1 MSPSSI
7 KITNPDVGSGSEYSR
22 MAREVRRSHD
32 EVDHLVR
39 ALSHDMS
46 AHFML
51 LENSVARL
59 ANSLDALSQEDLERN
74 VSHVEACLRESKRF
88 VNDLVDLA
96 KTGRVDMD
104 SGRVNMA
111 AVIGEVLFEQADLI
125 RERNVVIE
133 VADPLPVVWCNEHRA
148 KQVVTNLLR
157 NAIKHGCHEDHPRIT
172 IFTVSGENSL
182 SDGRFVTLR
191 FHDNGPGIEPAF
203 HESVFLPGRRL
214 AKAASDGSGMGLA
227 IVRKIVEHYGGSVRI
242 DPSCPAGTALLVT
255 LPVEPLDNRG
265 DPQDHDARG
274 KSPQRSLGH
283 DAAHPDR
290 RLKPHQSVRSESSRH
305 GR

>member
-7 KITNPDVGSGSEYSR
+7 KIIDSNAGSGSEYSR

-32 EVDHLVR
+32 EMDHLVR

-59 ANSLDALSQEDLERN
+59 ASSLDELSQEDLEQN
-74 VSHVEACLRESKRF
+74 VTHVEACLRESKRF

-96 KTGRVDMD
+96 KTGQVEMD
-104 SGRVNMA
+104 SGRVNIA
-111 AVIGEVLFEQADLI
+111 AVIDEVLFEQADLI
-125 RERNVVIE
+125 RERNVAIE
-133 VADPLPVVWCNEHRA
+133 VSNPLPVVWCNEHRA

-157 NAIKHGCHEDHPRIT
+157 NAIKHGCDEDHPRIT
-172 IFTVSGENSL
+172 IFTVHGEDSVP
-182 SDGRFVTLR
+182 DGEFATLR

-214 AKAASDGSGMGLA
+214 ANANSDGSGMGLA
-227 IVRKIVEHYGGSVRI
+227 IIRKIVEHYGGFVRI
-242 DPSCPAGTALLVT
+242 DPSCPSGTALLVT
-255 LPVEPLDNRG
+255 LPVKPLDNRS
-265 DPQDHDARG
+265 DPQPHDASG

-290 RLKPHQSVRSESSRH
+290 HLKPHQSIRGEASRH

>member
-1 MSPSSI
+1 
-7 KITNPDVGSGSEYSR
+7 
-22 MAREVRRSHD
+22 MAGEVRRSHD
-32 EVDHLVR
+32 ELDHLVR

-59 ANSLDALSQEDLERN
+59 SSSLESLPQEGLELN
-74 VSHVEACLRESKRF
+74 MTHVEACLRESKQF

-104 SGRVNMA
+104 SGQVNVS
-111 AVIGEVLFEQADLI
+111 AVIDEVLFEQADLI
-125 RERNVVIE
+125 RDRNVVIE
-133 VADPLPVVWCNEHRA
+133 VANPMPVVYCNKHRA

-157 NAIKHGCHEDHPRIT
+157 NAIKHGCHEVHPRIT
-172 IFTVSGENSL
+172 ISTVSEENSL
-182 SDGRFVTLR
+182 SDKGSVTLR
-191 FHDNGPGIEPAF
+191 FHDNGAGIDPEF

-242 DPSCPAGTALLVT
+242 DPSCPAGTAVLVT
-255 LPVEPLDNRG
+255 LPVEPLDKPA
-265 DPQDHDARG
+265 DPQHHDAGG
-274 KSPQRSLGH
+274 KSPRRSLDH
-283 DAAHPDR
+283 DAAHQDR
-290 RLKPHQSVRSESSRH
+290 RLQPHQAVRKEGGCH

>member
-1 MSPSSI
+1 MSPSSM
-7 KITNPDVGSGSEYSR
+7 KITNPNVGPGSEYSR
-22 MAREVRRSHD
+22 LAREVRRSHD
-32 EVDHLVR
+32 ELDHLVR

-51 LENSVARL
+51 LENSVSRL
-59 ANSLDALSQEDLERN
+59 SNSLEGLSQEDLERN
-74 VSHVEACLRESKRF
+74 VSHVEACMRESKRF

-104 SGRVNMA
+104 SGRVNIA
-111 AVIGEVLFEQADLI
+111 AVIDEVLFEQADLI

-133 VADPLPVVWCNEHRA
+133 VAGALPVVWCNEHRA
-148 KQVVTNLLR
+148 KQVVTNLFR

-172 IFTVSGENSL
+172 ISTVSGENSH
-182 SDGRFVTLR
+182 SDGRFATLR

-203 HESVFLPGRRL
+203 HESVFLPGLRL
-214 AKAASDGSGMGLA
+214 AKANSDGSGMGLA

-242 DPSCPAGTALLVT
+242 DPNCPTGTALLVT
-255 LPVEPLDNRG
+255 LPVKPLDDRG
-265 DPQDHDARG
+265 DPEHHDTGG

-283 DAAHPDR
+283 DAAHPDL
-290 RLKPHQSVRSESSRH
+290 RLKPHQSVRGGSSRH

>member
-1 MSPSSI
+1 MSPSNI
-7 KITNPDVGSGSEYSR
+7 KISNPNAGSNGEHSR

-59 ANSLDALSQEDLERN
+59 ANSLDALPKEDLEQN
-74 VSHVEACLRESKRF
+74 ITHVEACLRESKRF
-88 VNDLVDLA
+88 VDDLVDLA

-104 SGRVNMA
+104 LSRVNIS
-111 AVIGEVLFEQADLI
+111 AVIDEVLFEQADLI
-125 RERNVVIE
+125 RERKVVIE
-133 VADPLPVVWCNEHRA
+133 VVNPLPVVYCNEHRA

-157 NAIKHGCHEDHPRIT
+157 NAIKHGCDEVDPRIT
-172 IFTVSGENSL
+172 ISTVSEEDALLGEE
-182 SDGRFVTLR
+182 FVTLR
-191 FHDNGPGIEPAF
+191 FHDNGPGIDPAF
-203 HESVFLPGRRL
+203 HEAVFLPGKRL
-214 AKAASDGSGMGLA
+214 PKADSEGSGMGLA

-242 DPSCPAGTALLVT
+242 DPGCPSGTALLVRF
-255 LPVEPLDNRG
+255 PVEPLDSRG
-265 DPQDHDARG
+265 NPQGQDAGG
-274 KSPQRSLGH
+274 KSPQRSLDH
-283 DAAHPDR
+283 DAAHRDR
-290 RLKPHQSVRSESSRH
+290 RLLPHQSVRSEGSRH